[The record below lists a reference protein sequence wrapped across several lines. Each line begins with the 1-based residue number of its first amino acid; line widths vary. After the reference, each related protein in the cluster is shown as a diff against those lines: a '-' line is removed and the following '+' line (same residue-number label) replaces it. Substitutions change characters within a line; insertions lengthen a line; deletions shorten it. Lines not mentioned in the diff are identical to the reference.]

1 MGGPGAQRVK
11 GRLAPAG
18 MERGGSATGRKPLG
32 GRSGCW
38 TDLYISIPGL
48 VRAQSVRVLSYK
60 GGLIHMV
67 INLDFDTILVWI
79 LVGLVAGF
87 FASHWALGHGLG
99 IVGDVIAGVVGALV
113 GGFLAGVFHWSIT
126 IVGHPIL
133 SAIVIAFIGAVIV
146 LMVVRLFASSDVSRR
161 AY

>member
-18 MERGGSATGRKPLG
+18 SERGGSSTGLKPLV
-32 GRSGCW
+32 GRSVFW

-48 VRAQSVRVLSYK
+48 VRAPSVRVLSYK

-87 FASHWALGHGLG
+87 FATHVALGHALG
-99 IVGDVIAGVVGALV
+99 IVGYLIARGLGPLASA
-113 GGFLAGVFHWSIT
+113 FL
-126 IVGHPIL
+126 P
-133 SAIVIAFIGAVIV
+133 
-146 LMVVRLFASSDVSRR
+146 
-161 AY
+161 